1 MNQTL
6 NLTDALEQI
15 RASTKME
22 FKELVFNYF
31 TVGNIV

>member
-15 RASTKME
+15 KAGTKIE
-22 FKELVFNYF
+22 VKELVFNYF